1 MLGPREAQVLRA
13 RRRRRK
19 SAREAARHRPARDRS
34 RQAHRCDLC
43 DRARRLLVRRQ
54 RTVVL
59 VDDLEAWMRTE
70 RARLSRHAEV
80 AKAMDYMLKR
90 WAAFA
95 RFVDDGRICLS
106 NNAAERA
113 LRGIAL

>member
-43 DRARRLLVRRQ
+43 DRARDQWRPGCGASLCSLAT
-54 RTVVL
+54 TVLL

-70 RARLSRHAEV
+70 RARLSRV

-95 RFVDDGRICLS
+95 RFLD
-106 NNAAERA
+106 
-113 LRGIAL
+113 